1 MDDTGPPTPHK
12 DHSNDDI
19 SGKGTKIEEEEE
31 KEDEEEDEE
40 EEVGELGTP
49 LEEKWIV
56 AYIQSDTLK
65 NINYR
70 QFYAAGF
77 YEAYD
82 RVMTFIEKTGYK
94 ILWYKEKR
102 KCGLYFTKKEI
113 PSLEFVCTFCNN
125 KFNDIEPI
133 KCGFENKN
141 ICISEFC
148 SLNCKQEH
156 FYYVHIKRNR

>member
-1 MDDTGPPTPHK
+1 MDDNGLPPHHE
-12 DHSNDDI
+12 DHNSDDV
-19 SGKGTKIEEEEE
+19 STKKEEEGEEDGEEE
-31 KEDEEEDEE
+31 KEVVCGLD
-40 EEVGELGTP
+40 LP
-49 LEEKWIV
+49 IEEKWIV
-56 AYIQSDTLK
+56 AYIRSDTLK
-65 NINYR
+65 GISYR

-82 RVMTFIEKTGYK
+82 RVMTFIEKTSYK

-102 KCGLYFTKKEI
+102 KCGPYFTGKEI

-148 SLNCKQEH
+148 SLNCKREH
-156 FYYVHIKRNR
+156 FYYVHIKRNIGM